1 MKKIIKKVT
10 NDDIKNGTFVLPDGV
25 NEIGVR
31 AFHDCTSLE
40 SITLP
45 EGITEIG
52 NYAFNRCSSLKKVFL
67 PKKVK
72 LGYGVFHLCHPDLEI
87 EYRD

>member
-25 NEIGVR
+25 NEIGGG
-31 AFHDCTSLE
+31 AFKDCTSL
-40 SITLP
+40 
-45 EGITEIG
+45 
-52 NYAFNRCSSLKKVFL
+52 KKVSL

-72 LGYGVFHLCHPDLEI
+72 LGIDVFYGCHPDLEI
-87 EYRD
+87 VYRD